1 MTLAIRPTSDVT
13 ISILGGASSAPA
25 TVDSAGYETLTGFD
39 EIGGADNIGEVGPM
53 METGNF
59 TPIKGAQQFYRAVE
73 TASSFD
79 MAPAD
84 LPADDGQIACKAA
97 YDAAKGSAAETVTI
111 LVEDPS
117 GYKTYF
123 RTLITKFARS
133 YGGASDLQLR
143 NISFQPDP
151 SSFVE
156 VTPA

>member
-25 TVDSAGYETLTGFD
+25 TVDATGYEALTGFA

-53 METGNF
+53 TETGNF
-59 TPIKGAQQFYRAVE
+59 TPIKGAQQFYRTIL
-73 TASSFD
+73 TASAFD

-84 LPADDGQIACKAA
+84 LPADPGQIACKAA
-97 YDAAKGSAAETVTI
+97 FDAAKSSAEETVTI
-111 LVEDPS
+111 LVEDPA

-123 RTLITKFARS
+123 RTLVTKFARS

-156 VTPA
+156 VAP

>member
-13 ISILGGASSAPA
+13 ISILGGSSSAPA
-25 TVDSAGYETLTGFD
+25 TVDATGYEALTGFD

-53 METGNF
+53 IETGNF
-59 TPIKGAQQFYRAVE
+59 TPIKGAQQFYRTVK

-84 LPADDGQIACKAA
+84 LPADAGQIACKAA
-97 YDAAKGSAAETVTI
+97 FDAAKGSAGETVTI
-111 LVEDPS
+111 LVEDPG

-123 RTLITKFARS
+123 RALVTKFARS

-151 SSFVE
+151 ASFVE
-156 VTPA
+156 VVPS